1 MKTILYF
8 LLFCVVIPAGTFAQ
22 SDQLNRMIHKYKSVE
37 GFRYLDVNTNM
48 ISAETDKVV
57 NLKLISFDAEK
68 NTSFVSDN
76 LRDEFYK
83 GFNEKEFKGLVEVK
97 SSGDNVE
104 MMVKK
109 EGDKVSHIII
119 SVLGESETVFIS
131 VSGNMTMKDLGKF
144 SDFENCHGL
153 QVLEQLCEE

>member
-1 MKTILYF
+1 MKTILNF
-8 LLFCVVIPAGTFAQ
+8 LIFIFLIPAAGFSQ
-22 SDQLNRMIHKYKSVE
+22 GDQLNRMISKYKSVE

-48 ISAETDKVV
+48 ISNETEKVV
-57 NLKLISFDAEK
+57 NLKLVSFNAEK
-68 NTSFVSDN
+68 NASFTGKD

-83 GFNEKEFKGLVEVK
+83 GFNKDQFKGLVEVK

-109 EGDKVSHIII
+109 DGDQVSHIII
-119 SVLGESETVFIS
+119 SVLGQTETVFIS
-131 VSGNMTMKDLGKF
+131 VSGDMTMKDLGRF